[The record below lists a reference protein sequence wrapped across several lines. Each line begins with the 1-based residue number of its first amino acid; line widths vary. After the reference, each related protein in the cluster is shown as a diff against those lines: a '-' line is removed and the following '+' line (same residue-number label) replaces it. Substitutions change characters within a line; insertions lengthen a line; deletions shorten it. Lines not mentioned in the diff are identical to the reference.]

1 MGHEVF
7 VRQVEDSGLSV
18 VHIVPR
24 KAPGRVRAISCQ
36 GGKARLP
43 SHIHSTDNSTA
54 AITDGSKSWS
64 SECLEEKE
72 NIARD
77 RSHETVPGGARPGVG
92 SGGDSRFGQLQH
104 QSQC

>member
-7 VRQVEDSGLSV
+7 VCQVEDSGLSV

-36 GGKARLP
+36 GGKAQLP

-54 AITDGSKSWS
+54 AITDGAV
-64 SECLEEKE
+64 LR
-72 NIARD
+72 A
-77 RSHETVPGGARPGVG
+77 GAV
-92 SGGDSRFGQLQH
+92 SVVKKKKT
-104 QSQC
+104 